1 MHCEQVRGLFEK
13 EGDEPLSPSAR
24 EHLSSCAECAEWRRG
39 RLILRAGWEVL
50 AREPAPEPM
59 LGFRERLLRRLE
71 EASHSRQAAE
81 FLERAGRR
89 VVWATLALALTFLLA
104 LVLPSQGPV
113 RSAETA
119 ELYLLEAEPPT
130 PTESLLSVTGLEV
143 STVNQARGPQG
154 VENTRK

>member
-1 MHCEQVRGLFEK
+1 
-13 EGDEPLSPSAR
+13 
-24 EHLSSCAECAEWRRG
+24 
-39 RLILRAGWEVL
+39 LRAGWEVL

-71 EASHSRQAAE
+71 EASRSGQAAE

-89 VVWATLALALTFLLA
+89 VVWATLALALTLLLA

-113 RSAETA
+113 RSAEAA

-130 PTESLLSVTGLEV
+130 PTESLLSVAGLEV
-143 STVNQARGPQG
+143 STASHARGPQG
-154 VENTRK
+154 VESTRK